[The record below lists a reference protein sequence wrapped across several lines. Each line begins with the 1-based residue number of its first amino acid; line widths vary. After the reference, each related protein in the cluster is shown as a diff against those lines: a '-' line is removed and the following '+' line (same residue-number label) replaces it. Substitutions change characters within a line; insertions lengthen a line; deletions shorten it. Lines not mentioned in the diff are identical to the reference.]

1 MKCFHG
7 RFIRYVGVFSKKTW
21 LLPGIREILFDLE
34 VVLFKPKPEGWEDQ
48 PSKDGN
54 GKRTADGWNSTWKPK
69 SREDIHSPEFSRKW
83 KTVQYRVLEGQ
94 QHTQDWK
101 GWQGWDE
108 KACKPSW
115 GIWALMLLG
124 KTFYPHFAFFFFSK
138 HSTISVT
145 WPVGSLTRYDYR
157 QSSGLS
163 ISLFSKGLMWFILRK
178 GFPLIP
184 LI

>member
-48 PSKDGN
+48 PSEDGN
-54 GKRTADGWNSTWKPK
+54 GKRIADGWKSTWKPK

-124 KTFYPHFAFFFFSK
+124 KTLYPHFAFFFFFPNIPPSQWPDQLALWPDMTTDS
-138 HSTISVT
+138 HQGSV
-145 WPVGSLTRYDYR
+145 
-157 QSSGLS
+157 
-163 ISLFSKGLMWFILRK
+163 SLFSPRD
-178 GFPLIP
+178 
-184 LI
+184 